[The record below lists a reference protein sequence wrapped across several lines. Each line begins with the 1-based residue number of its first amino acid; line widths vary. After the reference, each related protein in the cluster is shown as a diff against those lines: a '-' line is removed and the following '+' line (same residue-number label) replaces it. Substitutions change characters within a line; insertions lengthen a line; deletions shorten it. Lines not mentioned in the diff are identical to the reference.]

1 VAWILLFQGHLPLAG
16 RAQGLRSRPWEPTT
30 DNPSQRYPALQ
41 EDKDAMNT
49 ANMPLGAE
57 RTDESS
63 LSLVSIAAVLLRD
76 TWVIVS
82 VLVQARRIHAK
93 GRQVKEMLCEASRL
107 ERTAPRQAAALRRV
121 ARLIALN

>member
-1 VAWILLFQGHLPLAG
+1 LP
-16 RAQGLRSRPWEPTT
+16 
-30 DNPSQRYPALQ
+30 
-41 EDKDAMNT
+41 EDKDTMNT

-63 LSLVSIAAVLLRD
+63 LTLVSIAAMLLRYTWVMAGVLL
-76 TWVIVS
+76 
-82 VLVQARRIHAK
+82 QARTIHAK
-93 GRQVKEMLCEASRL
+93 GRKVAEMLREANRL

>member
-1 VAWILLFQGHLPLAG
+1 
-16 RAQGLRSRPWEPTT
+16 
-30 DNPSQRYPALQ
+30 
-41 EDKDAMNT
+41 MNT

-57 RTDESS
+57 RHDDSS

-76 TWVIVS
+76 TWVMAV
-82 VLVQARRIHAK
+82 VLLQARRIHAK
-93 GRQVKEMLCEASRL
+93 GIKVREMLREANRL

>member
-1 VAWILLFQGHLPLAG
+1 
-16 RAQGLRSRPWEPTT
+16 
-30 DNPSQRYPALQ
+30 
-41 EDKDAMNT
+41 MNT

-63 LSLVSIAAVLLRD
+63 FSLISIAAVLLRD

-93 GRQVKEMLCEASRL
+93 GRQVKEMLREASRL

>member
-1 VAWILLFQGHLPLAG
+1 
-16 RAQGLRSRPWEPTT
+16 
-30 DNPSQRYPALQ
+30 
-41 EDKDAMNT
+41 MNT

-57 RTDESS
+57 RHDDSS

-76 TWVIVS
+76 TWVMAV
-82 VLVQARRIHAK
+82 VLLQARRIHAK
-93 GRQVKEMLCEASRL
+93 ALKVREMLREANRL